1 MVVKERH
8 EPKGVQA
15 IDSALKNKYKERVP
29 LIFAPMVTL
38 NGGGEDPLEMI
49 SVFERDDPTPHWHF
63 VTYGFSDLYEKK
75 VKNTPISGYGFEL
88 TFRVKKNKGEEEPP
102 SWVISFLQDLARH
115 VFTTGSRFDNG
126 FYLSTNK
133 KINFSKKTQ
142 LNTMMFTYDPELKP
156 INTPN
161 GIVVFLQ
168 VVGITEDEKIA
179 MLSWNSSKFLDTLIR
194 KIPLFITDVERK
206 SVLSDTAIK
215 TIIEKGIS
223 ADGSSTETLLITS
236 LAWREE
242 KKRFG
247 KKMYEID
254 IPTRNFIELSSLIQ
268 WRLGKGRELTLIGPK
283 QRVLLSMRDQSSVY
297 VNDFELKILLDI
309 NTIKEVVGRL
319 GTARE
324 QKELTI
330 MKTLKFNLLDL

>member
-1 MVVKERH
+1 MVVKDRRD
-8 EPKGVQA
+8 PKGVQA
-15 IDSALKNKYKERVP
+15 IDSALNIKYKDSVP
-29 LIFAPMVTL
+29 LVFSPMVTL
-38 NGGGEDPLEMI
+38 HAGGEDPLEMI
-49 SVFERDDPTPHWHF
+49 SVYERTDPVPHWHF

-75 VKNTPISGYGFEL
+75 LKNTPISGYGFEL
-88 TFRVKKNKGEEEPP
+88 TFRVNKTKEEKEPP

-179 MLSWNSSKFLDTLIR
+179 MLSWNSAKFLDTIIK
-194 KIPLFITDVERK
+194 KIPLYITDIDRK
-206 SVLSDTAIK
+206 STLSDVAIR
-215 TIIEKGIS
+215 TVIEKGIAS
-223 ADGSSTETLLITS
+223 DGSSTETLLITS

-254 IPTRNFIELSSLIQ
+254 IPIRNFIELSSLIQ

-283 QRVLLSMRDQSSVY
+283 QRVLLAMRDQSSVY
-297 VNDFELKILLDI
+297 VNDFELKVLVDI
-309 NTIKEVVGRL
+309 ATIKEVVERL
-319 GTARE
+319 GNAQE
-324 QKELTI
+324 QKELTV